1 MDNNERICTEGK
13 EGGIIIQMTS
23 GKARIKDIADLAG
36 VSIGTVDRVLHE
48 RGEVAEQTRQK
59 VLDIVRETNYSPNL
73 TARALRTTRRFHLAT
88 LLPEPSPDALFWTRH
103 QQGIDEA
110 INELS
115 PFPLTISQITYN
127 ISSESDFLGKTN
139 RILSM
144 RPDAVLMAPVFR
156 SQSFDFCNR
165 LHRENI
171 PFVFI
176 DEYVRKA
183 DYLAYI
189 GEDAFRSGRVAGQLA
204 DMITDPGKDIVAI
217 NIAKDIEN
225 IHHLNNRTSGF
236 MNYFTEPG
244 RNKGRKLTLNILTS
258 DYRDIKSELGRLLAI
273 YPDTGTLFVSSS
285 KTYKIARFIADENLS
300 GINLIGY
307 DLLEE
312 NVRYLKSGTIKF
324 LIGQRPVEQTYKG
337 IRKLYEYLVYGKIPD
352 KTEYLP
358 IDIVTS
364 ENVDFFL

>member
-1 MDNNERICTEGK
+1 
-13 EGGIIIQMTS
+13 MTS

-48 RGEVAEQTRQK
+48 RGEVAEHTRQK
-59 VLDIVRETNYSPNL
+59 VLDILRETNYSPNL
-73 TARALRTTRRFHLAT
+73 TARALRTTRHYHLAT
-88 LLPEPSPDALFWTRH
+88 LLPEPSHDALFWSKH
-103 QQGIDEA
+103 KQGIDEA

-115 PFPLTISQITYN
+115 PFPLTISQITFN
-127 ISSESDFLGKTN
+127 ISSESDFLGKTS

-144 RPDAVLMAPVFR
+144 RPDAVLMAPIFR
-156 SQSFDFCNR
+156 SQSIDFCNR
-165 LHRENI
+165 LRRENI

-204 DMITDPGKDIVAI
+204 DMITTPCKDIVAI

-236 MNYFTEPG
+236 MNYFNESG
-244 RNKGRKLTLNILTS
+244 RNKGRKVTLNILTP
-258 DYRDIKSELGRLLAI
+258 DYQDIKSELAKLLI
-273 YPDTGTLFVSSS
+273 KCPDTGVLFVSSS
-285 KTYKIARFIADENLS
+285 KTYKIARFLETENLS
-300 GINLIGY
+300 GINLVGY

-324 LIGQRPVEQTYKG
+324 LIGQRPEEQAYKG
-337 IRKLYEYLVYGKIPD
+337 IRKLYEYLVFSKIPD

-364 ENVDFFL
+364 ENVEFFL